1 MVGRTGAGASAPRL
15 TAVYALGMTAPLL
28 LLLLAALWDRFD
40 LGRRRWLRGRTLTW
54 GPISVHTTSLVAGLM
69 FVAIGVM
76 FLRFYGTA
84 GITGFLGTGDTVD
97 LEFAAQQAVS
107 EWAAALPA
115 WLLPAVVLLVA
126 GSWRHAG
133 LPAVTRRRTAIRKR
147 VYATRSGWGRA
158 EIESSWWCLT
168 VHTYD

>member
-28 LLLLAALWDRFD
+28 VLAALWDRFD
-40 LGRRRWLRGRTLTW
+40 LGRRRWLRGRTLTR
-54 GPISVHTTSLVAGLM
+54 GPISLHTTSLVAGLM

-76 FLRFYGTA
+76 FLRFDGTA

-115 WLLPAVVLLVA
+115 WLLPAVVLFVAGLVA
-126 GSWRHAG
+126 A
-133 LPAVTRRRTAIRKR
+133 RRAASRDQTSDSHPQADVRDPER
-147 VYATRSGWGRA
+147 VGQG
-158 EIESSWWCLT
+158 
-168 VHTYD
+168 